1 MVQHVLLLDLAPILG
16 ILGFTKVILRP
27 VTRSVSDLERRAGLL
42 AHPATAVVLYVGVI
56 WVWHVPAAYDYA
68 VTHPLVHLGEHLSFL
83 LVGSLYWWHLLSPI
97 RARMRLDGMGP
108 IVYMLSTKLFVGALG
123 MGLAFAP
130 TALYAYYVHQPRVW
144 GISAHDDQS
153 IAGLIM
159 AVEQSIVM
167 GVALVF
173 LFVRALAESERTQQR
188 EERYEF
194 GPRRPLGP
202 RSGQLDAELLQ
213 QPLHLGKAVG
223 IRIGQQLLQ
232 LLAPGAEDLVGHR
245 NPCGGQP
252 RTGAVIRGQPPL
264 AQLVLNRGDPGLL
277 DLLAAG
283 HLERAGDAVAVEPRQ
298 GPDGAGAQLQAGPS
312 RDLLVEAEPALAT
325 HKHRQRAIDLGQ

>member
-1 MVQHVLLLDLAPILG
+1 MSPDLSWTFSPSVLIGAGIVGWLYVRRWWAVRSSGSARAAGEAPVWRLCCFLGSILITIIALVSPVDALAEQLFSFHMVQHVLLLDLAPILG

-27 VTRSVSDLERRAGLL
+27 VTRSVSDLERRAGVL

-56 WVWHVPAAYDYA
+56 WVWHIPAAYDFA
-68 VTHPLVHLGEHLSFL
+68 VAHPLVHLGEHLSFL

-130 TALYAYYVHQPRVW
+130 TAIYSYYVHQPRVW
-144 GISAHDDQS
+144 GVSAHDDQS
-153 IAGLIM
+153 IAGVIM

-173 LFVRALAESERTQQR
+173 LFVRALAESERKQQR

-194 GPRRPLGP
+194 GPDPL
-202 RSGQLDAELLQ
+202 
-213 QPLHLGKAVG
+213 
-223 IRIGQQLLQ
+223 
-232 LLAPGAEDLVGHR
+232 
-245 NPCGGQP
+245 
-252 RTGAVIRGQPPL
+252 
-264 AQLVLNRGDPGLL
+264 
-277 DLLAAG
+277 
-283 HLERAGDAVAVEPRQ
+283 
-298 GPDGAGAQLQAGPS
+298 
-312 RDLLVEAEPALAT
+312 
-325 HKHRQRAIDLGQ
+325 